1 MTTTETLPGLVLD
14 NARRRGEQPAMREK
28 ELGIWRT

>member
-1 MTTTETLPGLVLD
+1 MITTQTLPGLVLD
-14 NARRRGEQPAMREK
+14 NARRLGERPAMREK